1 MKSTNILFMRY
12 TTNPDFSAYF
22 VELLGSAWPGSAW
35 SRHPDAA

>member
-1 MKSTNILFMRY
+1 MKSTNILYMRW
-12 TTNPDFSAYF
+12 TSPDFSAYF